1 MCFEW
6 DKRYF
11 RELEEK
17 KSKEKVDEL
26 IRNAE
31 DAVNVNQVN
40 RAIKSNVNQSSDLK
54 VNALI

>member
-26 IRNAE
+26 IKNAE
-31 DAVNVNQVN
+31 DAVNAKQVN
-40 RAIKSNVNQSSDLK
+40 RAINGNVDQSGDHK
-54 VNALI
+54 KNVVI

>member
-11 RELEEK
+11 RELKEK

-26 IRNAE
+26 IKNAE
-31 DAVNVNQVN
+31 DAVNANQVN
-40 RAIKSNVNQSSDLK
+40 RAIDGNVKQSGVLK
-54 VNALI
+54 KNVAV